1 MRFIFLRVKYR
12 MTSVLTRFAQI
23 PAFSYWIVENNG
35 GYMLNTLTMDD
46 TYSLDA
52 NTVLADMG
60 KTVVIDGYIYR
71 KVQIASDT
79 SLTPGNR
86 TGYICLN
93 SDEAPLFDGANQG
106 VMKLN

>member
-1 MRFIFLRVKYR
+1 
-12 MTSVLTRFAQI
+12 MTSVLRTTAQI
-23 PAFSYWIVENNG
+23 PAHSFWIVENAD
-35 GYMLNTLTMDD
+35 GYMLTTLTMGA

-71 KVQIASDT
+71 KVQVST
-79 SLTPGNR
+79 NNCNGVLTPGGQ

-93 SDEAPLFDGANQG
+93 SDSAPLFDGENQG
-106 VMKLN
+106 VSKLN